1 MMRRPPRSTRTGTLF
16 PYTTLFRS
24 LQSAVGFR
32 LVVAE
37 AVERRALMQEPGLRR
52 YRHQHA
58 LVHQQHRLAH
68 PLVPRANGKGGAL
81 EAAQR
86 EVVSAREASRDSGGG
101 GTWW

>member
-68 PLVPRANGKGGAL
+68 LLVPRAKGKADAL
-81 EAAQR
+81 EAAER
-86 EVVSAREASRDSGGG
+86 EVVAAQVADRKSTRLNSSH
-101 GTWW
+101 